1 MKTVDIRAA
10 LAADRKLIDK
20 ELDRILRFG
29 REVPARLAL
38 AMRYAA
44 LGPGKRIRP
53 VLALWSFR
61 AAGGRDDAQV
71 LPFCSGI
78 EMIHSFSLVHDDLPS
93 MDNDDFRRGRPSL
106 HRRFDEGTAI
116 LAADGLLAFAFETF
130 AESPAPA
137 ARKIRAVAI
146 ISRAIGPAG
155 MTGGQALD
163 IAADAGAS
171 ARRLAE
177 LQRKKTADFIA
188 ATMAAGAAVAGAGIR
203 KQESLWA
210 AGVELGMLFQIT
222 DDLLD
227 ARQQSDDGRLTMVG
241 HYGVEGTR
249 RRAEAAAERA
259 ETLLAGLGTG
269 YRLLSELPRLLL
281 ERKS

>member
-1 MKTVDIRAA
+1 MKLQDIRAA
-10 LAADRKLIDK
+10 LSADRKVIDR

-53 VLALWSFR
+53 TLALWSYR
-61 AAGGRDDAQV
+61 AAGGCDDRHV
-71 LPFCSGI
+71 LPFCCGI
-78 EMIHSFSLVHDDLPS
+78 EMIHAFSLVHDDLPS

-130 AESPAPA
+130 AESPAPP

-155 MTGGQALD
+155 MTGGQAMD
-163 IAADAGAS
+163 IASGS
-171 ARRLAE
+171 GARRLAE

-188 ATMAAGAAVAGAGIR
+188 ATLSAGAAVAGAGLR
-203 KQESLWA
+203 RQEALWE
-210 AGVELGMLFQIT
+210 AGTDLGLLFQYT

-227 ARQQSDDGRLTMVG
+227 ARQASDGGRLTMVG

-249 RRAEAAAERA
+249 RRAEAAAARA
-259 ETLLAGLGTG
+259 EAKLAAFGPGYRLLAGLPG
-269 YRLLSELPRLLL
+269 LLL
-281 ERKS
+281 NRSE